1 MRVVKASL
9 VTPGHQI
16 STQSKKKCA
25 HVSVGVR
32 ISVCVVLYASVR
44 AGACVCVCVCTY
56 VYVHDYKATNTG
68 FCFFAGIFCVSVL
81 QYSQTEW
88 YCGRSIDAVLESFK
102 LSKPNS

>member
-81 QYSQTEW
+81 QYF
-88 YCGRSIDAVLESFK
+88 R
-102 LSKPNS
+102 PNGIVGAQLMLYWKVSS